1 MLQAKDDHFFLVA
14 SILIDST
21 CRKSN
26 AFSPA
31 RRYDMI
37 VLFLNCLGTGL
48 CLYCDNKIA
57 HYCNLDVMDLQIIKL
72 LSAFKCCRMSRFFT
86 LAL

>member
-1 MLQAKDDHFFLVA
+1 MLQAKDDHFLLVPN
-14 SILIDST
+14 ILIDST
-21 CRKSN
+21 CKKSD

-48 CLYCDNKIA
+48 CLCCDNKIA

-72 LSAFKCCRMSRFFT
+72 LRFQM
-86 LAL
+86 L